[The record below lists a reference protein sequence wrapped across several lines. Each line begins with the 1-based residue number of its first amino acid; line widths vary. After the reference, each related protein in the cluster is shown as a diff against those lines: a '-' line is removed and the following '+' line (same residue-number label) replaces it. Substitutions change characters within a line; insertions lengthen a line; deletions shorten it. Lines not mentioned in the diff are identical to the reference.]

1 MTKKII
7 IAVAVFS
14 LAFLTHGVTA
24 QTPVKG
30 EVRERLKVTLQDAVR
45 IGLQNNNE
53 LTAARYEVQKAEAKV
68 NEAVGNALPT
78 VNLSGRYS
86 RALKKPVFFLPDFQN
101 PGSGRIVPIEV
112 GSTHSFDFSVS
123 ASQILFNSAVFTG
136 IGTAEIY
143 SRAAREV
150 YKAKEIQTIA
160 NIRKAFY
167 GVLMAAE
174 VHKMMEEN
182 LSNAKENLHNVEV
195 LSKQGLVSDY
205 DEVRASVAVG
215 NLRPLVIQAENNYK
229 SALNGLKIVI
239 GLPVNT
245 DLEIDG
251 NLEFQPVDDELL
263 DRASDLVM
271 ETNYNLRALRL
282 QRDVNDELIAI
293 ERSDYLPTIA
303 AFGNYQYQAA
313 KNDLNLTSSDFVASS
328 LIGVTLSMNIF
339 KGFQTDARIEEAELE
354 LRKTNEV
361 IAGTE
366 KGLKT
371 SAETIVMRIKE
382 ARVRIEAQQKTVE
395 QAERGYRIATVRF
408 KSGSGTQLEVND
420 AQLALTQAKVNRIQ
434 AMYDYLVA
442 VAELDEITGR
452 IPDFAREFIE

>member
-1 MTKKII
+1 MTKKL
-7 IAVAVFS
+7 VFTVTVLS
-14 LAFLTHGVTA
+14 LVLLARVVMA
-24 QTPVKG
+24 QAP
-30 EVRERLKVTLQDAVR
+30 ERLKVTLQDAVR

-53 LTAARYEVQKAEAKV
+53 LAAARYEVQKADAKV
-68 NEAVGNALPT
+68 NEAIGNALPT
-78 VNLSGRYS
+78 VDLSGRYA

-112 GSTHSFDFSVS
+112 GSTHSFDFSLT

-167 GVLMAAE
+167 GVLMASE

-195 LSKQGLVSDY
+195 LGKQGLVSEY

-229 SALNGLKIVI
+229 SALNALKIVM
-239 GLPVNT
+239 GLPVDT
-245 DLEIDG
+245 ELEIDG
-251 NLEFQPVDDELL
+251 SLEFHPIDDELL
-263 DRASDLVM
+263 EQASDLVM

-282 QRDVNDELIAI
+282 QRDVNDEMIAI

-328 LIGVTLSMNIF
+328 LVGVTLSMNLF
-339 KGFQTDARIEEAELE
+339 KGLQTNARIEEAELE

-371 SAETIVMRIKE
+371 SAKTIVMRIKE

-442 VAELDEITGR
+442 AAELDEITGR

>member
-1 MTKKII
+1 MTKKI
-7 IAVAVFS
+7 VFTVTVFL
-14 LAFLTHGVTA
+14 LAFLAHVVMA
-24 QTPVKG
+24 QEPQ
-30 EVRERLKVTLQDAVR
+30 RLKVTLQDAVR

-53 LTAARYEVQKAEAKV
+53 LAAARYEVQKSDAKV

-78 VNLSGRYS
+78 VDLSGRYA

-112 GSTHSFDFSVS
+112 GSTHSFDFSLT

-182 LSNAKENLHNVEV
+182 LSNAKENYHNVEV
-195 LSKQGLVSDY
+195 LSKQGLVSEY

-229 SALNGLKIVI
+229 SALNALKIVM
-239 GLPVNT
+239 GVPVDT
-245 DLEIDG
+245 ELEIDG
-251 NLEFQPVDDELL
+251 SLEFQPVDDELL
-263 DRASDLVM
+263 EQASDLVM

-313 KNDLNLTSSDFVASS
+313 KNDLNLSSSDFVASS
-328 LIGVTLSMNIF
+328 LVGVTLSMNLF
-339 KGFQTDARIEEAELE
+339 KGLRTNARIEEAELE

-452 IPDFAREFIE
+452 IPDFARDLIE